1 MARVLV
7 TGASGFIGMH
17 LTESLIAQGDDV
29 VCLVRKTAPVERLQA
44 IGARPVCGDV
54 TDPES
59 LPAALSGI
67 ETVYHLAGCIK
78 ALDRQIFHQV
88 NCGGTAN
95 VVQACSQQR
104 EPPVVVL
111 VSSLAA
117 AGPSPDGRL
126 RTEADPPTPVSE
138 YGRSK
143 RAAEAAAE
151 RFAAAVPITVVR
163 PAIVFGPADRTSLP
177 LFRPVCR
184 FGVQVTPGRAPLQY
198 SLIHVADLV
207 QLLILAA
214 QRGKRLTPRP
224 GNGAPSHQGYYFA
237 ACEQHPSYAELA
249 QTIGSLA
256 GRPHVA
262 VIPIATPL
270 IWLIADSAEVV
281 AHVVRHPLILNHDK
295 AREMTAGS
303 WACSPAAAA
312 AELGYCT
319 GAPLRQR
326 LQETLQWYRGQHWL

>member
-1 MARVLV
+1 MASVLV
-7 TGASGFIGMH
+7 TGGSGFIGAH
-17 LTESLIAQGDDV
+17 LIESLVAQGDEV
-29 VCLVRKTAPVERLQA
+29 VCLVRKTSQVERLRSLGVRLA
-44 IGARPVCGDV
+44 YGDV

-59 LPAALSGI
+59 LPSALSGVQ
-67 ETVYHLAGCIK
+67 TVYHVAGCIK
-78 ALDRQIFHQV
+78 VLERRIFHQV

-95 VVQACSQQR
+95 VVRACSQQR
-104 EPPVVVL
+104 QPPVVVL

-126 RTEADPPTPVSE
+126 RTEADRPVPVSE

-143 RAAEAAAE
+143 RTAELTAR
-151 RFAAAVPITVVR
+151 RFAADVPITVVR
-163 PAIVFGPADRTSLP
+163 PSIVFGPGDRTTLP
-177 LFRPVCR
+177 LFRPVSR
-184 FGVQVTPGRAPLQY
+184 LGVQVTAGRARFRY

-207 QLLILAA
+207 RLLILAA
-214 QRGKRLTPRP
+214 QRGKRLAPRP
-224 GNGAPSHQGYYFA
+224 GNGAPPHQGYYFA

-249 QTIGSLA
+249 QTIGALA
-256 GRPHVA
+256 GRSHVA

-281 AHVVRHPLILNHDK
+281 AHLLRRPLILNHDK

-303 WACSPAAAA
+303 WACSPDAAA
-312 AELGYCT
+312 AELGFGV

-326 LQETLQWYRGQHWL
+326 LEETLHWYREQRWL